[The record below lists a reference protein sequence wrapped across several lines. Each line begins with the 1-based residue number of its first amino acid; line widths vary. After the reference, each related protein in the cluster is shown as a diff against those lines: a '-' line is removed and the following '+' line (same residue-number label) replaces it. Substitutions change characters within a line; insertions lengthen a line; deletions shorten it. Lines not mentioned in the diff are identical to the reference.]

1 MNIMDNLSNIPP
13 EFYNSEICQYEFR
26 NSNKIIY
33 RIWFFIMTLMNISVI
48 LLSLYYIMFVEGES
62 EIIGNYLYIGA
73 YSFQII
79 FSAIYLKI
87 FCNDT
92 LTLKKYNLRVD
103 IFIYECMLWIL
114 FVSCLDLYYTGS
126 YSAFVGGLIDMSILY
141 LKPKKFDY
149 TAIGIAILYCIIMVY
164 LMLDSSRDE
173 LGSIIFDNTVLIEI
187 INTSFNVLILT
198 IALVFFIHIKYNS
211 KVSDIYKTHKLQEL
225 SNLDVLTGLF
235 NRMSL
240 TQYIESINSSKHNS
254 LVISMMDIDN
264 FKKINDTYGHP
275 VGDKCIHLVGEKI
288 NEISSKGYRYGGEE
302 FLIIFENSE
311 VSEVCAIMEN
321 FRKNIEN
328 SKIDAVKFTISI
340 GVSDKYNSTDIQ
352 KIIEQADERLYK
364 AKKTGKNKIVFE

>member
-1 MNIMDNLSNIPP
+1 MEKLSNVPK
-13 EFYNSEICQYEFR
+13 EFYNSDICQYEFR

-33 RIWFFIMTLMNISVI
+33 RIWFGIMTLMNISVI
-48 LLSLYYIMFVEGES
+48 LLSLYYIVFVEGES

-79 FSAIYLKI
+79 FSAIYLKT
-87 FCNDT
+87 FCSDT
-92 LTLKKYNLRVD
+92 LDLKKYNLKVD

-126 YSAFVGGLIDMSILY
+126 YSALVGGLIDMSILY

-149 TAIGIAILYCIIMVY
+149 TAIGIAILYCIFMVY
-164 LMLDSSRDE
+164 ITLDSSRDE
-173 LGSIIFDNTVLIEI
+173 LGNIIFDNTALIEI
-187 INTSFNVLILT
+187 VNTLFNILILT
-198 IALVFFIHIKYNS
+198 FALVFFIHIKYNS

-240 TQYIESINSSKHNS
+240 TQYIQSINSSKYNS
-254 LVISMMDIDN
+254 IVIAMMDIDN

-275 VGDKCIHLVGEKI
+275 IGDKCIHLVGEKI
-288 NEISSKGYRYGGEE
+288 NEITSKGYRYGGEE
-302 FLIIFENSE
+302 FLIIFENLE
-311 VSEVCAIMEN
+311 IPQVYDIMEK
-321 FRKNIEN
+321 FRKDIEN
-328 SKIDAVKFTISI
+328 SEIDTVKFTISI
-340 GVSDKYNSTDIQ
+340 GISDKYNSTNIE